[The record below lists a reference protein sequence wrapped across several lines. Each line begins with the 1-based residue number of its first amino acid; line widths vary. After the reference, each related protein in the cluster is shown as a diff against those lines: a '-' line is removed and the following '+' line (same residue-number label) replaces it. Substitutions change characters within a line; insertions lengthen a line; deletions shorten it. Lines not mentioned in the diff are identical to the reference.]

1 MWNFN
6 HSKTKTALGGRFV
19 ILGSGNWTRTSD
31 IRINSPFLFC
41 LTDFNLIKYSLIF
54 CGVWFNVDLTKFNE
68 NW

>member
-31 IRINSPFLFC
+31 IRINSPFL
-41 LTDFNLIKYSLIF
+41 LRLIEIDK
-54 CGVWFNVDLTKFNE
+54 V
-68 NW
+68 